1 MVFILKYIKNYM
13 QNNLKNT
20 SIISFN
26 NLIDYISL
34 TLDWSWASTQ
44 LQCVTCSIFH
54 SSSFAS
60 FRLTIRLFS
69 FIIFSVL
76 FYFTQSILYIHI
88 STFYFILFYFI
99 LFNLYFIF
107 IFLLLILFYFILFY
121 FILFY
126 FILFNLYFIFSI
138 LLFIL
143 FYFILFYFILFY
155 FILFYFIKSVLY
167 I

>member
-107 IFLLLILFYFILFY
+107 IFLLLILFYFILFQY
-121 FILFY
+121 INFNYITNLFY
-126 FILFNLYFIFSI
+126 VLLHKCSIFIIYMPYYSI
-138 LLFIL
+138 YYKMMF
-143 FYFILFYFILFY
+143 
-155 FILFYFIKSVLY
+155 
-167 I
+167 